1 MREFKVEL
9 DGETISLSLSWK
21 TMKEIKAKVADPA
34 VLATEAMKEAQALEN
49 GLQYTPKV
57 EFDTDDCVQMLSIA
71 SGMDEDD
78 VGELVMRHGVFQ
90 SQEQVGRYI
99 AALLGADEGE
109 AVKKK
114 TGKKSQKTS

>member
-49 GLQYTPKV
+49 G
-57 EFDTDDCVQMLSIA
+57 
-71 SGMDEDD
+71 
-78 VGELVMRHGVFQ
+78 
-90 SQEQVGRYI
+90 
-99 AALLGADEGE
+99 
-109 AVKKK
+109 
-114 TGKKSQKTS
+114 